1 MAGEHATVFVT
12 DEAGITIIG
21 FAAEQGVLSTPTI
34 EELGPEFLEA
44 IEKSMNMQFIISFE
58 GVEYMS
64 SMVLGTLVAGLMR
77 VQQKKGALRIAG
89 ANDDL
94 VQLFQVTGLHR
105 LFTLCKTVADAK
117 SSF

>member
-1 MAGEHATVFVT
+1 MAGEHPTVFVT
-12 DEAGITIIG
+12 DEAGLTIIG

-44 IEKSMNMQFIISFE
+44 IEKSANLTFIISFE

-105 LFTLCKTVADAK
+105 LFTLSKTVADAK